1 MPAELAMSI
10 GSIALNAI
18 FALVAF
24 SWKEA
29 VGEMKRRVTV
39 MEERSAKHNDSIV
52 SLDERS
58 KGTVQMLERIE
69 HTMVPR
75 AEWEAR
81 HRGTD
86 AMLERILER
95 LDARR

>member
-10 GSIALNAI
+10 ASIALNVI

-24 SWKEA
+24 TWKEA
-29 VGEMKRRVTV
+29 MGELKRRMTII
-39 MEERSAKHNDSIV
+39 EDRSAKHNDSIV

-69 HTMVPR
+69 HAMVPR

-81 HRGTD
+81 HKATD

-95 LDARR
+95 LDSRH